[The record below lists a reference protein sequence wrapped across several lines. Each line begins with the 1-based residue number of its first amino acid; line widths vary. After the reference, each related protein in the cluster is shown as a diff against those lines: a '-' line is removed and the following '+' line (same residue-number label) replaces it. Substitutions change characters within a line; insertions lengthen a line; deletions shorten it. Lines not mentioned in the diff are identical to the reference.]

1 MTSHH
6 FRLLF
11 KKWSRLLHI
20 YLSMLGLLAVVFFSI
35 TGLMLNH
42 EEWFGYAEPRVKKN
56 EGTVPVALLGKP
68 DESGKSGEPDK
79 FGIVEKLRK
88 DFGATGAL
96 DSFDVRDDDLA
107 LVFKSPGRRTEAT
120 IARADGHAEVSIETH
135 GFAGRFVEL
144 HRGTEAG
151 PAWRLVIDATAI
163 LLLLSSFTGLVLWLL
178 VPKWRPLGIAAL
190 VVCAGVCVA
199 VYLVF
204 VP

>member
-1 MTSHH
+1 MSMTSHY
-6 FRLLF
+6 RKLLF

-20 YLSMLGLLAVVFFSI
+20 YLSMLGLLAILFFSI
-35 TGLMLNH
+35 TGIMLNH
-42 EEWFGYAEPRVKKN
+42 EEWFGYAEPRVSKH
-56 EGTVPVALLGKP
+56 EGTLPAALLAG
-68 DESGKSGEPDK
+68 PDK
-79 FGIVEKLRK
+79 LGIVEKLRK

-96 DSFDVRDDDLA
+96 DSFDVHDDELA

-120 IARADGHAEVSIETH
+120 ITRTDGHAEVSVETH

-163 LLLLSSFTGLVLWLL
+163 LLLLSSVTGLVLWLL

-190 VVCAGVCVA
+190 VVSALVCAA
-199 VYLVF
+199 IYLAF

>member
-1 MTSHH
+1 MSMSSHH

-11 KKWSRLLHI
+11 KKWSRLVHI
-20 YLSMLGLLAVVFFSI
+20 YLSMLGLLSVVFFSI
-35 TGLMLNH
+35 TGIMLNH
-42 EEWFGYAEPRVKKN
+42 EEWFGFAEPRIRKT
-56 EGTVPVALLGKP
+56 EGTVPAALLTT
-68 DESGKSGEPDK
+68 PDK
-79 FGIVEKLRK
+79 LGIVEKLRK

-96 DSFDVRDDDLA
+96 DSFDVRDDELA

-120 IARADGHAEVSIETH
+120 ITRADGHAEVSIETH

-178 VPKWRPLGIAAL
+178 VPKWRPLGIVAL
-190 VVCAGVCVA
+190 VVCAGVCAV

>member
-1 MTSHH
+1 MTMTSHH

-11 KKWSRLLHI
+11 KKWSRLIHI
-20 YLSMLGLLAVVFFSI
+20 YLSMLGLLSVVFFSI
-35 TGLMLNH
+35 TGIMLNH
-42 EEWFGYAEPRVKKN
+42 EEWFGFAEPRIRN
-56 EGTVPVALLGKP
+56 TEGTLPAALLVA
-68 DESGKSGEPDK
+68 PDK
-79 FGIVEKLRK
+79 LGIVEKLRK
-88 DFGATGAL
+88 DLGATGAL
-96 DSFDVRDDDLA
+96 DSFDVRDDELA

-120 IARADGHAEVSIETH
+120 ITRADGRAEVSIETH

-178 VPKWRPLGIAAL
+178 VPKWRPLGIVAL
-190 VVCAGVCVA
+190 VVCAGVCAA

>member
-11 KKWSRLLHI
+11 KKWSRLVHI
-20 YLSMLGLLAVVFFSI
+20 YLSMLGLLAIVFFSI
-35 TGLMLNH
+35 TGIMLNH
-42 EEWFGYAEPRVKKN
+42 EEWFGFAEPRIRKT
-56 EGTVPVALLGKP
+56 EGTVPAALLTT
-68 DESGKSGEPDK
+68 PDK
-79 FGIVEKLRK
+79 LGIVEKLRK
-88 DFGATGAL
+88 DLGATGAL
-96 DSFDVRDDDLA
+96 DSFDVRDDELA

-120 IARADGHAEVSIETH
+120 ITRADGHAEVSIETH

-178 VPKWRPLGIAAL
+178 VPKWRPLGIVAL
-190 VVCAGVCVA
+190 VVCAGVCAV

>member
-11 KKWSRLLHI
+11 KKWSRLIHI

-35 TGLMLNH
+35 TGIMLNH
-42 EEWFGYAEPRVKKN
+42 EEWFGFAEPRVKKN
-56 EGTVPVALLGKP
+56 EGTVPVALLAA
-68 DESGKSGEPDK
+68 PDK
-79 FGIVEKLRK
+79 LGIVEKLRK

-96 DSFDVRDDDLA
+96 DSFDVRDDELA
-107 LVFKSPGRRTEAT
+107 LVFKSPGRRTEAAIT
-120 IARADGHAEVSIETH
+120 RADGHAAVSIETH

-163 LLLLSSFTGLVLWLL
+163 LLLLSSLTGLVLWLL
-178 VPKWRPLGIAAL
+178 VPKWRPLGIVAL
-190 VVCAGVCVA
+190 VVCAGMCFA
-199 VYLVF
+199 VYFVF

>member
-11 KKWSRLLHI
+11 KKWSRLIHI
-20 YLSMLGLLAVVFFSI
+20 YLSMLGLLAIVFFSI
-35 TGLMLNH
+35 TGIMLNH
-42 EEWFGYAEPRVKKN
+42 EEWFGFAEPRVKKS
-56 EGTVPVALLGKP
+56 EGTVPVALLAV
-68 DESGKSGEPDK
+68 PDK
-79 FGIVEKLRK
+79 LGIVEKLRK

-96 DSFDVRDDDLA
+96 ESFDVRDDELA

-120 IARADGHAEVSIETH
+120 IARADGHADVSIETH

-151 PAWRLVIDATAI
+151 PAWRLVIDASAI

-178 VPKWRPLGIAAL
+178 VPKWRPLGIVAL

>member
-1 MTSHH
+1 MSMSSHH
-6 FRLLF
+6 LRLLF
-11 KKWSRLLHI
+11 KKWSRLIHI
-20 YLSMLGLLAVVFFSI
+20 YLSMLGLLAIVFFSI
-35 TGLMLNH
+35 TGIMLNH
-42 EEWFGYAEPRVKKN
+42 EEWFGFAEPRISKK
-56 EGTVPVALLGKP
+56 EGTVPAALLTA
-68 DESGKSGEPDK
+68 PDK
-79 FGIVEKLRK
+79 LGIVEKLRK
-88 DFGATGAL
+88 DLGATGAL
-96 DSFDVRDDDLA
+96 DSFDVRDDELA

-178 VPKWRPLGIAAL
+178 VPKWRPLGIVAL
-190 VVCAGVCVA
+190 VVCAGVCAV

>member
-11 KKWSRLLHI
+11 KKWSRLVHI
-20 YLSMLGLLAVVFFSI
+20 YLSMLGLLAIVFFSI
-35 TGLMLNH
+35 TGIMLNH
-42 EEWFGYAEPRVKKN
+42 EEWFGFAEPRIRKT
-56 EGTVPVALLGKP
+56 EGTLPAALLTT
-68 DESGKSGEPDK
+68 PDK
-79 FGIVEKLRK
+79 LGIVEKLRK
-88 DFGATGAL
+88 DLGATGAL
-96 DSFDVRDDDLA
+96 DSFDVRDDELA

-120 IARADGHAEVSIETH
+120 ITRADGHAEVSIETH

-178 VPKWRPLGIAAL
+178 VPKWRPLGIVAL
-190 VVCAGVCVA
+190 VVCAGVCAV

>member
-11 KKWSRLLHI
+11 KKWSRLIHI

-35 TGLMLNH
+35 TGIMLNH
-42 EEWFGYAEPRVKKN
+42 EEWFGFAEPRVKKN
-56 EGTVPVALLGKP
+56 EGTVPVALLAA
-68 DESGKSGEPDK
+68 PDK
-79 FGIVEKLRK
+79 LGIVEKLRK

-96 DSFDVRDDDLA
+96 DSFDVRDDELA
-107 LVFKSPGRRTEAT
+107 LVFKSPGRRTEAAIT
-120 IARADGHAEVSIETH
+120 RADGHAEVSIETH

-163 LLLLSSFTGLVLWLL
+163 LLLLSSLTGLVLWLL
-178 VPKWRPLGIAAL
+178 VPKWRPLGIVAL

-199 VYLVF
+199 VYFVF